1 MQWERGRRIKG
12 PGAKLRKRRGP
23 LFGKVFKV
31 LPRPRSREH
40 FGNFEKRCPRPLHRF
55 SKSSLR
61 PLGGG
66 GRPGSQG
73 ELNPVWKGPT
83 TFSTHRDSH
92 YGAPDPSRGG
102 FSGSP
107 PQRWGLMSPCER
119 ASRRDPQGGKPEKSK
134 AIRPRPG
141 RTIAAGGPAMS
152 LGLVASR
159 QMPTGSVPPAG
170 ERRPDGPFE
179 KAVAFYLFQTPHP
192 PHPAAPEQTGMQ
204 THNHPVLSLQILT
217 TDSGPSGC
225 RPCSHRGPRPVRE
238 ECGTWRWEWG
248 RFPKGRRPNFEN
260 VAPGGDRTIFK
271 FSTFRLGAAGAANWL
286 FSQRCC
292 PCDAVSPVADPR
304 GRRRGRNFENVE
316 KGRGRGPTVFKVF
329 RVGSSAA
336 IPGLTQ
342 LEKL

>member
-1 MQWERGRRIKG
+1 M
-12 PGAKLRKRRGP
+12 
-23 LFGKVFKV
+23 
-31 LPRPRSREH
+31 PRT
-40 FGNFEKRCPRPLHRF
+40 LHRF

-66 GRPGSQG
+66 GGRAPKANSIQSGRARLHFRPTAIALTGP
-73 ELNPVWKGPT
+73 LN
-83 TFSTHRDSH
+83 HRE
-92 YGAPDPSRGG
+92 AVFRAR
-102 FSGSP
+102 P

-152 LGLVASR
+152 LGLAASC

-248 RFPKGRRPNFEN
+248 RPPKGQE
-260 VAPGGDRTIFK
+260 A
-271 FSTFRLGAAGAANWL
+271 
-286 FSQRCC
+286 
-292 PCDAVSPVADPR
+292 
-304 GRRRGRNFENVE
+304 
-316 KGRGRGPTVFKVF
+316 
-329 RVGSSAA
+329 
-336 IPGLTQ
+336 
-342 LEKL
+342 KL